1 MEKLH
6 VDYDHLTGTRVTT
19 SVDADRLIV
28 TSEADIEPAINY
40 TNALRNA
47 DQYSKD
53 GIKNSFWHVAHIPNV
68 VVVELKSQGID
79 IFTATA
85 KEIVAGIKKLGKEH
99 LLTTRKQV

>member
-47 DQYSKD
+47 DQYSRD
-53 GIKNSFWHVAHIPNV
+53 GIKNSFWHVAHIPDV
-68 VVVELKSQGID
+68 VVVELKNHGID
-79 IFTATA
+79 VFKDSARDI
-85 KEIVAGIKKLGKEH
+85 IAGIKKLGKEH